1 MSLKSAADHLE
12 NSFKE
17 AEAKLD
23 KVAESVDQTV
33 LHANSDSGKG
43 PSELLQSLKEIK
55 AEHNSIV
62 KQVEELQISQ
72 KAFVDQILKDLTQ
85 LKEAED
91 RLVTKIGGEG
101 ILKKD

>member
-1 MSLKSAADHLE
+1 M
-12 NSFKE
+12 
-17 AEAKLD
+17 
-23 KVAESVDQTV
+23 
-33 LHANSDSGKG
+33 
-43 PSELLQSLKEIK
+43 LQSLKEIK

>member
-33 LHANSDSGKG
+33 LHANSDSGM
-43 PSELLQSLKEIK
+43 
-55 AEHNSIV
+55 
-62 KQVEELQISQ
+62 
-72 KAFVDQILKDLTQ
+72 
-85 LKEAED
+85 
-91 RLVTKIGGEG
+91 
-101 ILKKD
+101 